1 MKKLFLFFSIIAM
14 LLNITITANA
24 QKNIDCDGLPFLPDQ
39 SWKAETAGPKEGTL
53 KFDSTTVEL
62 QKIGYHKSDWEII
75 SKKLNGVGLN
85 GSVLNHLLFHQNL
98 IPTEWIGKKIFFWG
112 TIYTESSGVKCVLY
126 LVYFNNEWTWEAQY
140 LSEDANN
147 KENNYAIV
155 RKK

>member
-1 MKKLFLFFSIIAM
+1 MKKLFLFFSIIVM
-14 LLNITITANA
+14 LLNITIKANA

-39 SWKAETAGPKEGTL
+39 GWKAEIGPKEGTL

-62 QKIGYHKSDWEII
+62 IKIGFHKSEWEAI
-75 SKKLNGVGLN
+75 SKKLSGVALN
-85 GSVLNHLLFHQNL
+85 GCVLNHLLLHQNL
-98 IPTEWIGKKIFFWG
+98 IPAEWIGKKIFFWG
-112 TIYTESSGVKCVLY
+112 TTYTESSGVKCVLY